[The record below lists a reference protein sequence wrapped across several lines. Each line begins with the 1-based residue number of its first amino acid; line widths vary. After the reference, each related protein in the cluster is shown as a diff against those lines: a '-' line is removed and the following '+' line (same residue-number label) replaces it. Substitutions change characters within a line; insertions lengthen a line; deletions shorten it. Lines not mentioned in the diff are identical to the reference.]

1 MPLNFIPN
9 QPILFEDPLFAGQT
23 CLNNDTRQYAQL
35 AQSGD
40 INCIQWKNVPV
51 GMPIGC
57 GMGEDPN
64 VITNGEFDSLL
75 TGWQQINLGTG
86 AITAPTIWSYTG
98 TGAITTGGTLA
109 LFTST
114 GITVGNLVMVSF
126 SVSDPLVQT
135 SFFIGDS
142 ATNTW
147 NTISSVNFN
156 YDGRATAVL
165 YAIAGSDI
173 GFFANGIQ
181 EFRDVIVRDI
191 NLSYC
196 FLPNNQSFYW
206 SYVESLNGFQ
216 LVSATTPPIA
226 QPLTLNGSISNGITY
241 RISFK
246 IKNLPVDPLN
256 YVYIADATTNDIIV
270 TADDN
275 KEYTFYYTH
284 NAANTQVTLNVSD
297 YGNMISTIIYD
308 VKFEEFSYDYRVN
321 ISYPD
326 GSCAS
331 IYYDSSSPINP
342 LQFFEDRIIWC
353 FDWSTV
359 TSCDVPLA
367 PLNTGC
373 YNILIEDNLLSENY
387 LSYTT
392 INYNATQAHECSV
405 MMIGDNTGYAFDF
418 FFNDPSTTVDFTLRQ
433 RLRLL
438 QFNPLYP
445 AKAEEYLYSNGNHV
459 RTYAETAKF
468 RTAWFDYVD
477 EPTHDVIRLQLLSD
491 TLTINGAE
499 FFCKAEDYEP
509 EWSENGKYN
518 LAQSRV
524 VLKGVT
530 EKSLFNK
537 SC

>member
-1 MPLNFIPN
+1 MALSFIPN
-9 QPILFEDPLFAGQT
+9 QPILFEDPLFAGQS

-40 INCIQWKNVPV
+40 ITCVQWKNDPQ
-51 GMPIGC
+51 GQLFDCEMNQQ
-57 GMGEDPN
+57 PN

-98 TGAITTGGTLA
+98 TGAVTTGGSLA

-114 GITVGNLVMVSF
+114 GIPSSNLILLSF
-126 SVSDPLVQT
+126 YVSDPTVQI
-135 SFFIGDS
+135 SVGVGNS

-147 NTISSVNFN
+147 NSVASVLPN
-156 YDGRATAVL
+156 YDGRVSVAL
-165 YAIAGSDI
+165 FGIAGTDI
-173 GFFANGIQ
+173 FFAGNGIV
-181 EFRDVIVRDI
+181 EIRDVQVRDI
-191 NLSYC
+191 NSYYC
-196 FLPNNQSFYW
+196 FIANGGSLYW

-216 LVSATTPPIA
+216 LVASSGGSH
-226 QPLTLNGSISNGITY
+226 PLLLQGMILNGVTY

-246 IKNLPVDPLN
+246 IKGLPVDPLN
-256 YVYIADATTNDIIV
+256 YVYIEDNTTNDIIV

-275 KEYTFYYTH
+275 KEFTFWYTH
-284 NAANTQVTLNVSD
+284 SNANTQVTLNVSD
-297 YGNMISTIIYD
+297 WTNMVGTVIYD
-308 VKFEEFSYDYRVN
+308 IKVEYFNYDYRVN

-326 GSCAS
+326 ASCAS
-331 IYYDSSSPINP
+331 IWYDSSSPLNP

-373 YNILIEDNLLSENY
+373 YHILIEDNLLSENY

-392 INYNATQAHECSV
+392 INYKSSGSHDCSV
-405 MMIGDNTGYAFDF
+405 MMVGDNTGYAFDF
-418 FFNDPSTTVDFTLRQ
+418 FFNDSSTTIDFTLRQ

-438 QFNPLYP
+438 QFNPTYP
-445 AKAEEYLYSNGNHV
+445 AKSEEYLYSNGNHV
-459 RTYAETAKF
+459 RTYAETGKF

-491 TLTINGAE
+491 TLTIDGTE

-509 EWSENGKYN
+509 EWGSNGKYN

-524 VLKGVT
+524 VLKAVS